1 MSYVLES
8 SEYPHSEKMIVI
20 AREKTSPSALP
31 MIMLSKTIFAL
42 NLEVEITIYPQYLDN
57 VEYSTRSHV
66 GELE

>member
-20 AREKTSPSALP
+20 AREKTCPSTLP
-31 MIMLSKTIFAL
+31 MMMLSKTTFAV
-42 NLEVEITIYPQYLDN
+42 NLEVEVTIYPQFLDN
-57 VEYSTRSHV
+57 VEYSTRRHV